1 MLDVGFKN
9 FIDKDRIILIMP
21 PNSSKAKRIIKEA
34 LLSRKLINC
43 TNGRKA
49 GSLLV
54 LNTYHL
60 ILSPL
65 KSSSINK
72 KLETIKEQTLDSKT
86 MI

>member
-1 MLDVGFKN
+1 MFDVGFKN
-9 FIDKDRIILIMP
+9 YIDKNRIIHIMP

-43 TNGRKA
+43 TNGRKT

-65 KSSSINK
+65 KCSSINK
-72 KLETIKEQTLDSKT
+72 KLETIKE
-86 MI
+86 

>member
-1 MLDVGFKN
+1 MFDVGFKN
-9 FIDKDRIILIMP
+9 YIDKDRILLIMP

-43 TNGRKA
+43 TNGRKT

-60 ILSPL
+60 ILSPI
-65 KSSSINK
+65 KYSSLNK
-72 KLETIKEQTLDSKT
+72 KLGINKE
-86 MI
+86 